1 MAKTIKVGDDLTIT
15 IPTLPEKPTKA
26 GLFKMIMD
34 GIKKN
39 KKNLE
44 KYKKSKSD
52 YDKKIS
58 DISDKLKDN
67 PDLMGK
73 ITGGV
78 KTGSGSK
85 IGTGAKILGGGA
97 VATEGIGAA
106 GFGKSPILDPALE
119 FAKNKLKL
127 NKGGIVAPKMGG
139 KPTHKSKKSSKSI
152 AKKYFKG
159 TF

>member
-1 MAKTIKVGDDLTIT
+1 MAKKVKVDDLTVT
-15 IPTLPEKPTKA
+15 LPSLPEKPTKL
-26 GLFKMIMD
+26 GFFKMILD

-39 KKNLE
+39 KDNLK
-44 KYKKSKSD
+44 KYKEDKAE

-58 DISDKLKDN
+58 DVAEKLKNN
-67 PDLMGK
+67 PDVMSK
-73 ITGGV
+73 ITGEGT
-78 KTGSGSK
+78 KTGSK
-85 IGTGAKILGGGA
+85 IGKTAKILGGGA

-139 KPTHKSKKSSKSI
+139 KPSHKAKKSSKSI